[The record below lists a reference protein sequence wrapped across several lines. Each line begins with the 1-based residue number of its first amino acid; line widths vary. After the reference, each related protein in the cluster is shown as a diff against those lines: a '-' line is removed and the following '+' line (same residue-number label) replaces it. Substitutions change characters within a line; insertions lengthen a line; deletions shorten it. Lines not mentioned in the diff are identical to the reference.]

1 MPTFLSDP
9 PPALYLVLAAAV
21 FITGG
26 VWFNSRTR
34 RAAAVLG
41 AVGLALAVLILIDRL
56 VESPRE
62 EAVRRAQAM
71 VRAADARDT
80 ETFLSH
86 VADQVEYRGETA
98 AVTLTREQLRKSQIW
113 GLLKQYDAHVAAW
126 DFSRNDVAGPDNSIE
141 IGFLAKG
148 EAGGKPVPM
157 YFRARFALA
166 SSAPAVLFNLT
177 SPTYGL
183 DAIADGLFRRRAEGR
198 PATRRLHCNFK
209 FSGSYPSPYPW
220 PTHPPVCPDSGS
232 AA

>member
-34 RAAAVLG
+34 RAAAALG
-41 AVGLALAVLILIDRL
+41 TVALSLALLFLIDRL

-71 VRAADARDT
+71 VQAADARDP
-80 ETFLSH
+80 EAFLSH

-98 AVTLTREQLRKSQIW
+98 AVTVTREQLRNSQIW
-113 GLLKQYDAHVAAW
+113 GLLKQYNAHVAAW
-126 DFSRNDVAGPDNSIE
+126 DFSRSDVAQPDDKSIE

-148 EAGGKPVPM
+148 EAGGKQVPM
-157 YFRARFALA
+157 YFRARFARQPDGQMKL
-166 SSAPAVLFNLT
+166 V
-177 SPTYGL
+177 GL
-183 DAIADGLFRRRAEGR
+183 ESFDPLKRVNERKSIPFF
-198 PATRRLHCNFK
+198 P
-209 FSGSYPSPYPW
+209 
-220 PTHPPVCPDSGS
+220 
-232 AA
+232 